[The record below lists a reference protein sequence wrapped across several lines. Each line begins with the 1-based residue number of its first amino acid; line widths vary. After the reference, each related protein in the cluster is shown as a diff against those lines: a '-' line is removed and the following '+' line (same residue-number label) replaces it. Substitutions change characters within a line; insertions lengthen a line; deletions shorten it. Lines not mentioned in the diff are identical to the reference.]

1 MEALQLPA
9 HPARQAAAQAAPQ
22 QGLGGPVTQTN
33 TNPYFSPSQ
42 ALQGYNG
49 QLQAAQAQQAQA
61 QAQKAMAEA
70 AVLQAAGRGVQG
82 LGNPVQAQPQVSPQE
97 VQAGQLA
104 EGLLGGQIGQEQ
116 LQGMIQAG
124 QLDPAVAARAIGMA
138 QSYMQRDQAQAEQA
152 VGGLGSF

>member
-1 MEALQLPA
+1 MEVGNIPQ
-9 HPARQAAAQAAPQ
+9 HPGRVQETAPT
-22 QGLGGPVTQTN
+22 QGLGAPVAQSN
-33 TNPYFSPSQ
+33 SNQYFVPNQ
-42 ALQGYNG
+42 ALQSSNDR
-49 QLQAAQAQQAQA
+49 LQAAQAQQAQA
-61 QAQKAMAEA
+61 QAQKAKAEA

-104 EGLLGGQIGQEQ
+104 EGLLSGQIGQEQ

-124 QLDPAVAARAIGMA
+124 QLDPAVADAAIGMA
-138 QSYMQRDQAQAEQA
+138 QSYIQRDQAQAEQV

>member
-1 MEALQLPA
+1 MAQVPQ
-9 HPARQAAAQAAPQ
+9 HPANVAPQQ
-22 QGLGGPVTQTN
+22 QGLGAPVAQS
-33 TNPYFSPSQ
+33 NPNQYFVPNQ
-42 ALQGYNG
+42 ALQSSNG
-49 QLQAAQAQQAQA
+49 RLEAAQVQQAQA
-61 QAQKAMAEA
+61 QAQKAMAE

-124 QLDPAVAARAIGMA
+124 QLDPAVANAAIGMA